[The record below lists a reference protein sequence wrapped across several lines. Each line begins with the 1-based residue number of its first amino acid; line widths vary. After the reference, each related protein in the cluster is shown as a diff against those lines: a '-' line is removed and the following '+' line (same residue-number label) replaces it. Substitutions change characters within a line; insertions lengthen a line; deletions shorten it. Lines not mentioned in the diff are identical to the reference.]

1 MPKIGQP
8 PAASVVS
15 PELLSRIPGTS
26 AYRAAHAKQ
35 GGMPKINVYDDGGE
49 VSMGSK
55 LGNYAQGTLSKLGA
69 MNKPDEKKPAA
80 APVDDSTDPLGDMVS
95 GLKNYVADKRV
106 TTGRGNN
113 VMQPS
118 YTQGGGPNTPAPD
131 MPLIPM
137 GNAPVFDEGG
147 DVDVNDGNHQAAI
160 LEG

>member
-1 MPKIGQP
+1 MSLIKRDSNYDAARGIDTVGAIARQSAANTKQKEEKEKYMMPKIGQP

-80 APVDDSTDPLGDMVS
+80 APVDDSTDPLATWSQVS
-95 GLKNYVADKRV
+95 R
-106 TTGRGNN
+106 TT
-113 VMQPS
+113 
-118 YTQGGGPNTPAPD
+118 
-131 MPLIPM
+131 
-137 GNAPVFDEGG
+137 
-147 DVDVNDGNHQAAI
+147 
-160 LEG
+160 